1 MGRYFRMSKMFNKRS
16 PQDFGLTISAGNAVI
31 DPRDGTIWIFA
42 PSYDFGWGKE
52 NGFYKLPELSF
63 PELISLIGSA
73 DNEEDLYG
81 AAAFVLDRHTDALL
95 EYCEQLLSQSDR
107 LPEFRHL
114 AKVLKLQKPLNR
126 CAIVGKRIEQIDAD
140 NLRWKA
146 VADAATQL
154 LPRKS
159 RKHRP

>member
-31 DPRDGTIWIFA
+31 DPQDGTIWIFA
-42 PSYDFGWGKE
+42 PLYDFGWGKE

-63 PELISLIGSA
+63 SELISLIGAA

-81 AAAFVLDRHTDALL
+81 AAAFVLDRHADALL

-107 LPEFRHL
+107 LPEFQHL
-114 AKVLKLQKPLNR
+114 AKVLKLEKTLNR
-126 CAIVGKRIEQIDAD
+126 SSIVGKTMEQIDAD
-140 NLRWKA
+140 YLRWKA
-146 VADAATQL
+146 LASAATEL
-154 LPRKS
+154 LPRKK
-159 RKHRP
+159 RKL